1 MPLFSFSY
9 FLHLDFAFCYLDSV
23 LFCHFPGDVV
33 LPAFHS
39 LPPDGGVLPAFRSLL
54 PDDDV
59 FPAFRS
65 LLPVCDVFPVFRSLL
80 PVCDVLPTFRS
91 LLPVCDVFPAFHSP
105 PPDGGVLSAAV
116 LLSDGGGF
124 RLRGLRPVFPGDSNL
139 FPCLSP
145 SHFPLRESAVFFVP
159 LIQIILH

>member
-59 FPAFRS
+59 FPA
-65 LLPVCDVFPVFRSLL
+65 
-80 PVCDVLPTFRS
+80 FRS